1 MRSVVERSLRAAS
14 LLACLILVA
23 ALAVGCGGGGTS
35 SAGVVPTPTPTPTP
49 GFTPSQIR
57 IGDAA
62 VDSIVDFEFS
72 VGSPIVFTMSG
83 ATGAVSITPGPNRFE
98 LSHMAAKMEP
108 LDLLNVPPA
117 SYVSAQLTIQDP
129 ELTFL
134 NAQGTPV
141 TITGATQT
149 VIIPLNPPLTIG
161 SAATV
166 VNLDVNIA
174 NSIVESNGTITG
186 FNFTPSSFGFTSKPV
201 AAEAEQQDDSG
212 EVEGLVGLVSAV
224 NGTSFTLNLT
234 SNSQLVFNT
243 DSTTQYKDGLTSL
256 ASVLNQL
263 VQVEGISKPDGSLFA
278 KELEG
283 VESQSGSELDGL
295 IMAVTPGGG
304 APATALT
311 LLAQD
316 GIGNGMDPAKIGQTF
331 TADVSGLS
339 ASKYVVDQQKCDF
352 SGLTVPSA
360 SLPFDPTTIHAGQ
373 RVEIENI
380 AGVPAVNGSFTA
392 DKIKLEQQAISG
404 TVSNVLVFSGSGGVQ
419 IRFDLTLPSDSHLA
433 ILSGLPSPVVVHVIA
448 QPGTDN
454 RFGSI
459 TEITTGPVRV
469 RGLLFW
475 TGTTFNMI
483 ARRITQP

>member
-1 MRSVVERSLRAAS
+1 MRSVVERSLRAAP
-14 LLACLILVA
+14 LLACLIIVLALVA
-23 ALAVGCGGGGTS
+23 GCGGGGSS
-35 SAGVVPTPTPTPTP
+35 SAGVAPTPTPTPTP
-49 GFTPSQIR
+49 GFTPTQIR

-72 VGSPIVFTMSG
+72 VGAPVVFTMSG
-83 ATGAVSITPGPNRFE
+83 AAGAVSITPGPNRLE

-134 NAQGTPV
+134 TAQGTPV

-174 NSIVESNGTITG
+174 NSILESNGTITG
-186 FNFTPSSFGFTSKPV
+186 FNFTPSSFAFTSKPV

-256 ASVLNQL
+256 ASALNQL

-295 IMAVTPGGG
+295 IMLVTGN
-304 APATALT
+304 PATSLT

-373 RVEIENI
+373 RVEIENT

-392 DKIKLEQQAISG
+392 DRIKLEQQAISG

-419 IRFDLTLPSDSHLA
+419 TRFDLTLPSDSHLA
-433 ILSGLPSPVVVHVIA
+433 VLSGLPLPVVVHVIA

-454 RFGSI
+454 KFGSI
-459 TEITTGPVRV
+459 TENTTGPVRV